1 MSIAANSASPAAV
14 PNFVEFDDP
23 DVWAAIAAEQTRQA
37 EGLEMIASENFTS
50 PAVMQAVGSVLTNK
64 YAEGYPGHRYY
75 GGCEFV
81 DKVEDLARERLKAL
95 FGAEHAN
102 VQPHSGSQANA
113 AVYMT
118 AIQTGDTVLAF
129 DLAHGGHLTHG
140 MKLNASGV
148 LYRFVHYGVR
158 RDNQLLD
165 FDQVASLAR
174 EHKPKLIVAG
184 ASAYP
189 REIPHGTFAEIA
201 REVGAKLMVDMAHY
215 AGLVAAGIH
224 DNPVPV
230 ADFVT
235 STTHK
240 TLRGPRGGIAM
251 CRAENA
257 KLLDRSVF
265 PGQQGGPLMHV
276 IAGKAIAFGEALRP
290 EFKAYAQKVVENAR
304 TLAAELAR
312 GGVTLVSGGTDNH
325 LMLVDVTPLGI
336 GGKLAE
342 ETLDR
347 CGITC
352 NKNMIPFDE
361 RKPMDP
367 SGIRL
372 GTPALTTRGMG
383 ADQMKQI
390 AAWILRVLKSPAD
403 EKLVAATKGEVAD
416 LAEQFPVPAAK
427 LEASER

>member
-1 MSIAANSASPAAV
+1 MNGT
-14 PNFVEFDDP
+14 PNLVEQDDP
-23 DVWAAIAAEQTRQA
+23 EVWSAMAAEQTRQQ

-50 PAVMQAVGSVLTNK
+50 AAVMQAVGSVLTNK

-81 DKVEDLARERLKAL
+81 DTVEDLARNRLKAL
-95 FGAEHAN
+95 FGAEHVN
-102 VQPHSGSQANA
+102 VQPHSGSQANS
-113 AVYMT
+113 AVYLT
-118 AIQTGDTVLAF
+118 AIQPGDTVLAF

-140 MKLNASGV
+140 MKLNSSGIF
-148 LYRFVHYGVR
+148 YKFVHYGVR

-165 FDQVASLAR
+165 FDQIASLAR
-174 EHKPKLIVAG
+174 EHKPKLIIAG

-189 REIPHGTFAEIA
+189 REIPHGRFAEIA

-251 CRAENA
+251 CRTENA
-257 KLLDRSVF
+257 KALDRSVF
-265 PGQQGGPLMHV
+265 PGTQGGPLMHV
-276 IAGKAIAFGEALRP
+276 IAGKAVAFGEALKP
-290 EFKAYAQKVVENAR
+290 EFKRYGQHVVDNAR
-304 TLAAELAR
+304 TLAAALAS
-312 GGVTLVSGGTDNH
+312 GGVKLVSGGTDNH

-342 ETLDR
+342 EVLDR

-383 ADQMKQI
+383 TGEMKQI
-390 AAWILRVLKSPAD
+390 ADWILRVLKSPSDQQLIAT
-403 EKLVAATKGEVAD
+403 TKGDVAE
-416 LAEQFPVPAAK
+416 LAEQFPVPASK
-427 LEASER
+427 LDAAVEVAGR

>member
-1 MSIAANSASPAAV
+1 MNGT
-14 PNFVEFDDP
+14 PNLVEQDDP
-23 DVWAAIAAEQTRQA
+23 EVWSAMAAEQTRQQD
-37 EGLEMIASENFTS
+37 GLEMIASENFTS
-50 PAVMQAVGSVLTNK
+50 AAVMQAVGSVLTNK

-81 DKVEDLARERLKAL
+81 DTVEDLARDRLKAL
-95 FGAEHAN
+95 FGAEHVN
-102 VQPHSGSQANA
+102 VQPHSGSQANS
-113 AVYMT
+113 AVYLT
-118 AIQTGDTVLAF
+118 AIQPGDTVLAF

-140 MKLNASGV
+140 MKLNSSGIF
-148 LYRFVHYGVR
+148 YKFVHYGVR

-165 FDQVASLAR
+165 FDQIASLAR
-174 EHKPKLIVAG
+174 EHKPKLIIAG

-189 REIPHGTFAEIA
+189 REIPHGRFAEIA

-257 KLLDRSVF
+257 KALDRSVF
-265 PGQQGGPLMHV
+265 PGTQGGPLMHV
-276 IAGKAIAFGEALRP
+276 IAGKAVAFGEALKP
-290 EFKAYAQKVVENAR
+290 EFKRYGQQVVDNAR
-304 TLAAELAR
+304 TLAAALAS
-312 GGVTLVSGGTDNH
+312 GGVKLVSGGTDNH

-342 ETLDR
+342 EVLDR

-383 ADQMKQI
+383 TSEMKQI
-390 AAWILRVLKSPAD
+390 ADWILRVLKSPSDQQLIAT
-403 EKLVAATKGEVAD
+403 TKGDVAE
-416 LAEQFPVPAAK
+416 LAEQFPVPASK
-427 LEASER
+427 LDAAVEVAGR

>member
-1 MSIAANSASPAAV
+1 MNGT
-14 PNFVEFDDP
+14 PNLVEQDDP
-23 DVWAAIAAEQTRQA
+23 EVWSAMAAEQTRQQ

-50 PAVMQAVGSVLTNK
+50 AAVMQAVGSVLTNK

-81 DKVEDLARERLKAL
+81 DTVEDLARDRLKAL
-95 FGAEHAN
+95 FGAEHVN
-102 VQPHSGSQANA
+102 VQPHSGSQANS
-113 AVYMT
+113 AVYLT
-118 AIQTGDTVLAF
+118 AIQPGDTVLAF

-140 MKLNASGV
+140 MKLNSSGIF
-148 LYRFVHYGVR
+148 YKFVHYGVR

-165 FDQVASLAR
+165 FDQIASLAR
-174 EHKPKLIVAG
+174 EHKPKLIIAG

-189 REIPHGTFAEIA
+189 REIPHGRFAEIA

-257 KLLDRSVF
+257 KALDRSVF
-265 PGQQGGPLMHV
+265 PGTQGGPLMHV
-276 IAGKAIAFGEALRP
+276 IAGKAVAFGEALKP
-290 EFKAYAQKVVENAR
+290 EFKRYGQQVVDNAR
-304 TLAAELAR
+304 TLAAALAS
-312 GGVTLVSGGTDNH
+312 GGVKLVSGGTDNH

-342 ETLDR
+342 EVLDR

-383 ADQMKQI
+383 TSEMKQI
-390 AAWILRVLKSPAD
+390 ADWILRVLKSPSDQQLIAT
-403 EKLVAATKGEVAD
+403 TKGDVAE
-416 LAEQFPVPAAK
+416 LAEQFPVPASK
-427 LEASER
+427 LDAAVEVAGR

>member
-1 MSIAANSASPAAV
+1 M
-14 PNFVEFDDP
+14 NFIEQEDP
-23 DVWAAIAAEQTRQA
+23 DVWAAIQAEQTRQH

-81 DKVEDLARERLKAL
+81 DKVEDLARDRLKSL
-95 FGAEHAN
+95 FGAEHVN

-118 AIQTGDTVLAF
+118 AIQPGDTVLAF

-148 LYRFVHYGVR
+148 LYKFVHYGVR
-158 RDNQLLD
+158 KSDQRLD
-165 FDQVASLAR
+165 FDQVARLAR
-174 EHKPKLIVAG
+174 EHKPKLIIAG

-251 CRAENA
+251 CRSADA
-257 KLLDRSVF
+257 KMLDRSVF

-276 IAGKAIAFGEALRP
+276 IAGKAVAFAEALRP
-290 EFKAYAQKVVENAR
+290 EFRQYALDVVENAKA
-304 TLAAELAR
+304 LAEALAS
-312 GGVTLVSGGTDNH
+312 GGVRLVSGGTDNH

-336 GGKLAE
+336 GGKMAE
-342 ETLDR
+342 QVLDR

-372 GTPALTTRGMG
+372 GTPALTTRGLGVAEMT
-383 ADQMKQI
+383 QV
-390 AAWILRVLKSPAD
+390 AAWILKVLKNPESEPVIATTRRD
-403 EKLVAATKGEVAD
+403 VAE

-427 LEASER
+427 LEAVEQ

>member
-1 MSIAANSASPAAV
+1 MSTQ
-14 PNFVEFDDP
+14 PNFIESEDP
-23 DVWAAIAAEQTRQA
+23 EVWSAIAAEQVRQQ

-81 DKVEDLARERLKAL
+81 DKVEDIARERLKTL
-95 FGAEHAN
+95 FGAEHVN

-113 AVYMT
+113 AVYLC
-118 AIQTGDTVLAF
+118 AIQPGDTVLAF

-140 MKLNASGV
+140 MKLNASGIF
-148 LYRFVHYGVR
+148 YKFVHYGVR
-158 RDNQLLD
+158 RGDHLLD
-165 FDQVASLAR
+165 FDQIARLAR
-174 EHKPKLIVAG
+174 EHRPKLIVAG

-189 REIPHGTFAEIA
+189 REIPHGRFAEIA

-257 KLLDRSVF
+257 KALDRSVF

-276 IAGKAIAFGEALRP
+276 IAGKAVAFREALEP
-290 EFKAYAQKVVENAR
+290 AFKTYATQVVDNAR
-304 TLAAELAR
+304 TLAAALAS
-312 GGVTLVSGGTDNH
+312 GGVKLVSGGTDNH
-325 LMLVDVTPLGI
+325 LMLVDVTPLSI

-352 NKNMIPFDE
+352 NKNMIPYDE

-383 ADQMKQI
+383 RDEMKRI
-390 AAWILRVLKSPAD
+390 ARWILQVLKSHD
-403 EKLVAATKGEVAD
+403 DATVVDSTRREVAL

-427 LEASER
+427 FEEAVAG

>member
-1 MSIAANSASPAAV
+1 M
-14 PNFVEFDDP
+14 NFVEQEDP
-23 DVWAAIAAEQTRQA
+23 DVWAAMQAEQTRQH

-81 DKVEDLARERLKAL
+81 DKVEDLARDRLKSL
-95 FGAEHAN
+95 FGAEHVN

-118 AIQTGDTVLAF
+118 AIQPGDTVLAF

-148 LYRFVHYGVR
+148 LYKFVHYGVR
-158 RDNQLLD
+158 KSDQRLD
-165 FDQVASLAR
+165 FDQIASLAR
-174 EHKPKLIVAG
+174 EHKPKLIIAG

-251 CRAENA
+251 CRSADA
-257 KLLDRSVF
+257 KMLDRSVF

-276 IAGKAIAFGEALRP
+276 IAGKAVAFGEALRP
-290 EFKAYAQKVVENAR
+290 EFRQYAMKVVENAKA
-304 TLAAELAR
+304 LAEDLAS
-312 GGVTLVSGGTDNH
+312 GGVRLVSGGTDNH

-336 GGKLAE
+336 GGKVAE
-342 ETLDR
+342 QVLDR

-372 GTPALTTRGMG
+372 GTPALTTRGLG
-383 ADQMKQI
+383 TPEMKQV
-390 AAWILRVLKSPAD
+390 AAWILKVLKNPES
-403 EKLVAATKGEVAD
+403 EQVIATTRREVAD

-427 LEASER
+427 LEAVEG